1 MADAESSGKKR
12 KRSDAK
18 LLSSSEGNAKMSA
31 AEKERL
37 QRYSHGTGNK
47 SKGVVK
53 HRLKI
58 GIKRSEKKINDASK
72 RAAGAE
78 LLLPTEVNP
87 YSGYSANIICL
98 RLLRLLSL
106 SLSLFFMRSMCLC
119 CNATSGGRARGRARD
134 GAHGADVAAASGA
147 GGRPSDAA

>member
-1 MADAESSGKKR
+1 MADEESSGKKR
-12 KRSDAK
+12 KRSDAT

-87 YSGYSANIICL
+87 YSGCSCL
-98 RLLRLLSL
+98 LY
-106 SLSLFFMRSMCLC
+106 
-119 CNATSGGRARGRARD
+119 T
-134 GAHGADVAAASGA
+134 
-147 GGRPSDAA
+147 